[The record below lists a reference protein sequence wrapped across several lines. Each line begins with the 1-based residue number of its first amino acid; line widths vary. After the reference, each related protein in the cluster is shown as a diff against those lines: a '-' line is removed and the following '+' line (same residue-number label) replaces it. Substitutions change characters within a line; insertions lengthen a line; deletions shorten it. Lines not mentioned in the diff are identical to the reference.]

1 MASKVLSIEIG
12 QDLTRVAELDYK
24 AKNPKIYNI
33 FTLKTPPD
41 MVNDGNVNI
50 NSVFVSQ
57 LGNAL
62 NRRSIS
68 TKKVIFVMNSSRVAN
83 RVIQIPFVKPNR
95 VAGLIAA
102 NASDYFPVDMDQ
114 YQLVHEVMGTIEDG
128 SSKQLQVSVLAVPR
142 DLIHS
147 YRLLAKACELSL
159 EGIDYIGNS
168 IKKMMIRE
176 IPETIKA
183 TLKVEENS
191 SIFTVI
197 EDGIVKL
204 QRTLNY
210 GVAEAI
216 EATIESQLFGYA
228 LDTLETVEQ
237 LTQKQLLYTSLD
249 YEQAGA
255 GSSEESKLEALRAEN
270 TDSFRNLIGSTARNI
285 DYFQSQNPD
294 HRIERIYLI
303 GLGSAVNGLAQ
314 LMGNELNCSV
324 VAGQQCVDLAFVKGA
339 AGESARVAEYFTAI
353 GAATEP
359 VSILPN
365 AKNAKPSKAKASS
378 AGGSDEDVED
388 AAPSGGISWPAVV
401 LITGVCLIAAGGLA
415 AYSFFT
421 HSMLES
427 ENSLLNAQVKNYSYI
442 EDVVAEYNAAKAND
456 DWATQVKNVTSSD
469 NDNLVEFIEEL
480 ETRMPSE
487 INILTLSAS
496 ESGVT
501 LNIEVTSMP
510 AVADVVSQL
519 RTFETIA
526 VSGVSTIASATDDAG
541 NTTVSFSVNCI
552 YTELS
557 ASEDENEEGT
567 TETPESSDTTETAVG
582 ASGQ

>member
-1 MASKVLSIEIG
+1 
-12 QDLTRVAELDYK
+12 
-24 AKNPKIYNI
+24 
-33 FTLKTPPD
+33 

-62 NRRSIS
+62 SRRSIS

-114 YQLVHEVMGTIEDG
+114 YQLVHEVMGTIEDNG
-128 SSKQLQVSVLAVPR
+128 NKQLQVSVLAVPR

-197 EDGIVKL
+197 EDGVVKL

-228 LDTLETVEQ
+228 LDTLETIEQ
-237 LTQKQLLYTSLD
+237 LTQKQLLYTSFD
-249 YEQAGA
+249 YAQAGTA
-255 GSSEESKLEALRAEN
+255 GSEEGKLEALRAEN
-270 TDSFRNLIGSTARNI
+270 TDSFRNLIGSTSRNI

-294 HRIERIYLI
+294 HRIEKIYLI

-314 LMGNELNCSV
+314 LMSNELSCSI

-339 AGESARVAEYFTAI
+339 AGESSHVAEYFTAI

-378 AGGSDEDVED
+378 SAGSSDEGMED
-388 AAPSGGISWPAVV
+388 EAPSGGISWPVAV
-401 LITGVCLIAAGGLA
+401 LIAGVCLIAAGGLA

-421 HSMLES
+421 HSMLVS
-427 ENSLLNAQVKNYSYI
+427 ENSLLNAQVNNYSYI
-442 EDVVAEYNAAKAND
+442 EDVVAEYDAAKAND
-456 DWATQVKNVTSSD
+456 DWAKQVLSVTSSD

-480 ETRMPSE
+480 ESRMPSE
-487 INILTLSAS
+487 INVLTLSAS

-519 RTFETIA
+519 RTFESIA
-526 VSGVSTIASATDDAG
+526 VSGVSTIASDTDDAG
-541 NTTVSFSVNCI
+541 NTTVSFSVNCM

-557 ASEDENEEGT
+557 ASEDENEEDT

>member
-1 MASKVLSIEIG
+1 
-12 QDLTRVAELDYK
+12 
-24 AKNPKIYNI
+24 
-33 FTLKTPPD
+33 
-41 MVNDGNVNI
+41 
-50 NSVFVSQ
+50 
-57 LGNAL
+57 
-62 NRRSIS
+62 
-68 TKKVIFVMNSSRVAN
+68 
-83 RVIQIPFVKPNR
+83 
-95 VAGLIAA
+95 
-102 NASDYFPVDMDQ
+102 
-114 YQLVHEVMGTIEDG
+114 
-128 SSKQLQVSVLAVPR
+128 
-142 DLIHS
+142 
-147 YRLLAKACELSL
+147 
-159 EGIDYIGNS
+159 
-168 IKKMMIRE
+168 
-176 IPETIKA
+176 
-183 TLKVEENS
+183 
-191 SIFTVI
+191 
-197 EDGIVKL
+197 
-204 QRTLNY
+204 
-210 GVAEAI
+210 
-216 EATIESQLFGYA
+216 
-228 LDTLETVEQ
+228 
-237 LTQKQLLYTSLD
+237 
-249 YEQAGA
+249 
-255 GSSEESKLEALRAEN
+255 
-270 TDSFRNLIGSTARNI
+270 
-285 DYFQSQNPD
+285 
-294 HRIERIYLI
+294 
-303 GLGSAVNGLAQ
+303 
-314 LMGNELNCSV
+314 
-324 VAGQQCVDLAFVKGA
+324 
-339 AGESARVAEYFTAI
+339 VAEYFTAI

-388 AAPSGGISWPAVV
+388 AVPSGGISWPAVV

>member
-1 MASKVLSIEIG
+1 
-12 QDLTRVAELDYK
+12 
-24 AKNPKIYNI
+24 
-33 FTLKTPPD
+33 
-41 MVNDGNVNI
+41 
-50 NSVFVSQ
+50 
-57 LGNAL
+57 
-62 NRRSIS
+62 
-68 TKKVIFVMNSSRVAN
+68 MNSSRVAN
-83 RVIQIPFVKPNR
+83 RVVRIPFVKPNR

-114 YQLVHEVMGTIEDG
+114 YQLVHEVMGTIEEEG
-128 SSKQLQVSVLAVPR
+128 SKQLQVSVLAVPR

-191 SIFTVI
+191 SVFTVI

-216 EATIESQLFGYA
+216 ETTIESQLFGYA
-228 LDTLETVEQ
+228 LDTLETIEQ
-237 LTQKQLLYTSLD
+237 LSQKQLLYTSFD
-249 YEQAGA
+249 YAQAGT
-255 GSSEESKLEALRAEN
+255 GSSEEGKLETLRADN
-270 TDSFRNLIGSTARNI
+270 TESFRNLIGSTSRNI

-294 HRIERIYLI
+294 HKIEKIYLI
-303 GLGSAVNGLAQ
+303 GLGAAVNGLAQ
-314 LMGNELNCSV
+314 LMGNELNCSI

-339 AGESARVAEYFTAI
+339 AGESAHVAEYFTAI

-365 AKNAKPSKAKASS
+365 AKNAKPSKSKAS
-378 AGGSDEDVED
+378 AGGGDEDVEVTGT
-388 AAPSGGISWPAVV
+388 SGGLSWPAAA
-401 LITGVCLIAAGGLA
+401 LIAGVCLIAAGGLA
-415 AYSFFT
+415 AYSYFT
-421 HSMLES
+421 HSMLVS
-427 ENSLLNAQVKNYSYI
+427 ENSLLNSQVKNYSYI

-456 DWATQVKNVTSSD
+456 DWAQQVMSMTSSD

-487 INILTLSAS
+487 INVLTLSAS

-519 RTFETIA
+519 RTFESIA
-526 VSGVSTIASATDDAG
+526 VSGVSTIASSTDDAG
-541 NTTVSFSVNCI
+541 ITTVSFSVNCN
-552 YTELS
+552 YTEMT
-557 ASEDENEEGT
+557 ASEDETEEET
-567 TETPESSDTTETAVG
+567 TETPESSGTTETAAQ

>member
-83 RVIQIPFVKPNR
+83 RVVQIPFVKQNR
-95 VAGLIAA
+95 IAGLIAA
-102 NASDYFPVDMDQ
+102 NASDYFPVDMNQ

-128 SSKQLQVSVLAVPR
+128 SNKQLQVSVLAVPK

-210 GVAEAI
+210 GVGEAI

-228 LDTLETVEQ
+228 LDTLETIEQ
-237 LTQKQLLYTSLD
+237 LSQKQLLYTSFD
-249 YEQAGA
+249 FERPGA
-255 GSSEESKLEALRAEN
+255 GSSEESKIEALRAEN
-270 TDSFRNLIGSTARNI
+270 TDSFRNLIGSTSRNI

-294 HRIERIYLI
+294 HRIEKIYLI

-314 LMGNELNCSV
+314 LMGNELNCSI

-339 AGESARVAEYFTAI
+339 AGESAHVAEYFTAI
-353 GAATEP
+353 GAVTEP

-365 AKNAKPSKAKASS
+365 AKSAKPSKSKAS
-378 AGGSDEDVED
+378 AGGGDEDVED
-388 AAPSGGISWPAVV
+388 ATPSGGISWPVAVLV
-401 LITGVCLIAAGGLA
+401 AGLCLIAAGGLA
-415 AYSFFT
+415 AYSYFT
-421 HSMLES
+421 NAALQA
-427 ENSLLNAQVKNYSYI
+427 ENSLLNSQVKNYSYI

-456 DWATQVKNVTSSD
+456 DWANQVMSMTSSD

-496 ESGVT
+496 ESGLT

-510 AVADVVSQL
+510 AVAEVVSQL

-526 VSGVSTIASATDDAG
+526 VSGVSTIASSTDDAG
-541 NTTVSFSVNCI
+541 ITTVSFSVNCI
-552 YTELS
+552 YTEIS
-557 ASEDENEEGT
+557 ASEDETEEET
-567 TETPESSDTTETAVG
+567 TETPESSGTTETAAE